1 MFVLRHVQDLTSG
14 GFRRDDDLWNS
25 NTSTENGCEKERERR
40 RARKWVVIVIYYINF
55 HPARNGTSNKN
66 ETKDKVYLVF
76 SVVLLILPS
85 RQNYP
90 IDGVCV
96 LQGRDKALY
105 KTIL

>member
-1 MFVLRHVQDLTSG
+1 MEFECVIPRPVGFKPAFREGKVFKNNHQLRVFVLRHVQDLTSG

-25 NTSTENGCEKERERR
+25 NTSTENGCEKDREKR

-76 SVVLLILPS
+76 SV
-85 RQNYP
+85 
-90 IDGVCV
+90 
-96 LQGRDKALY
+96 
-105 KTIL
+105 